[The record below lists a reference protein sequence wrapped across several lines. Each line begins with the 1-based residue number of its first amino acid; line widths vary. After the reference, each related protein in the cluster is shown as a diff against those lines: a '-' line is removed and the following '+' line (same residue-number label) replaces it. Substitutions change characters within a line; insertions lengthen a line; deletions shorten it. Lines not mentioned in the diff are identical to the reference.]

1 MPSTTRT
8 SAAAGNGRR
17 YATALVAL
25 LVGGLLLAVGGAMT
39 LAAIEAAPG
48 DDLARGMRGR
58 QPVNDEQLLRLAE
71 TRRASL
77 AWYPDVERRRELA
90 AALSALAPLRADP
103 APYFQAAAEQ
113 EREVLRLAPGNPADW
128 LHLALLQSASG
139 DDAAAV
145 RLLSVAL
152 LTGADMPRLRI
163 GLLDLGFA
171 LWPRLS
177 GDTRSTLLQVIRH
190 AWRGAARDERHE
202 LLVTARARNFLPLTV
217 MVLTGEPGLEQALA
231 RLGS

>member
-25 LVGGLLLAVGGAMT
+25 VVGGLLLAVGGAMT

-58 QPVNDEQLLRLAE
+58 QPVNDEQLLRLVE

-171 LWPRLS
+171 LWPRL
-177 GDTRSTLLQVIRH
+177 QVIRH

-202 LLVTARARNFLPLTV
+202 LLVTARSRNFLPLIV
-217 MVLTGEPGLEQALA
+217 MVLSGEPGLEQALA